1 MNHAYELDKEA
12 RRDLRLGRSRKTLQT
27 RVAQLRRSRMLL
39 SQRGLGHQMPNRHEI
54 GPKSDPDPKWLT
66 VVWML
71 TAVVCVCGLIWIS
84 FM

>member
-1 MNHAYELDKEA
+1 
-12 RRDLRLGRSRKTLQT
+12 
-27 RVAQLRRSRMLL
+27 MLL
-39 SQRGLGHQMPNRHEI
+39 SQRGLGHQMPNRYEI

-84 FM
+84 FI